1 MRCLMCEEPNMVFI
15 PADDVDGV
23 GLYSCTRC
31 DFEIEGPADIPR
43 PDPWHQAFAYA
54 RQAGMDDHDARD
66 FADEY
71 AFAIDELRHEIRYP
85 DLPLPTPSEYV
96 R

>member
-1 MRCLMCEEPNMVFI
+1 MRCLMCEEPAMVFI
-15 PADDVDGV
+15 PDDDVDGV
-23 GLYSCTRC
+23 GLYSCSRC
-31 DFEIEGPADIPR
+31 EFEIEGPADIPR

-54 RQAGMDDHDARD
+54 RQDGLDDQDARA

-71 AFAIDELRHEIRYP
+71 AFYIEDEWNGIRQP
-85 DLPLPTPSEYV
+85 DRPVPTPSEYV

>member
-1 MRCLMCEEPNMVFI
+1 MRCLICEEPGMLFI

-43 PDPWHQAFAYA
+43 PDPWHQAFAWA
-54 RQAGMDDHDARD
+54 RRADLADQDARA

-71 AFAIDELRHEIRYP
+71 AAYIEDRQSEVRYP